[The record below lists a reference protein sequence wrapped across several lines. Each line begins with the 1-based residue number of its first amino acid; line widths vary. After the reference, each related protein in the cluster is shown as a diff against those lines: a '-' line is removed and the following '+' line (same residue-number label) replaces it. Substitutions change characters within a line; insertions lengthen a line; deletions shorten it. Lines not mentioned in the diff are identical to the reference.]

1 MHVLADPTGTAQPV
15 RDHGVQACLRAPF
28 DGGGRRSDLLD
39 DSRVLV
45 AQGVRQG
52 DLDLLLPNALD
63 DVEVRVAHARSGDP
77 HDHVRRILEAWSL
90 GVDESERL
98 VVSEKSGGLHSALY
112 PMHSIW
118 VFLSRGGEAQVG
130 DDDRP
135 RSYAVNVGPLLHS
148 PLPIRIGTRKGSLLV
163 RNRGNDEA

>member
-1 MHVLADPTGTAQPV
+1 MHVLADPTGSARAV
-15 RDHGVQACLRAPF
+15 RGHGMAADLLPPF
-28 DGGGRRSDLLD
+28 HGGGRRSDLLD

-52 DLDLLLPNALD
+52 ALDLLLPNPLD

-77 HDHVRRILEAWSL
+77 HDHVRRILDAWRL
-90 GVDESERL
+90 GVDESDAL
-98 VVSEKSGGLHSALY
+98 GVSEKSGGLHSALY

-135 RSYAVNVGPLLHS
+135 RSYALNV
-148 PLPIRIGTRKGSLLV
+148 V
-163 RNRGNDEA
+163 